1 MRDLLNWYLFRV
13 CWQLCTPSSVQN
25 LLKAVEEENVDG
37 FTEALRDFDSISR
50 LDKNLT
56 AMLLKVKKQL
66 NAEPDLC

>member
-1 MRDLLNWYLFRV
+1 MLFVFLL
-13 CWQLCTPSSVQN
+13 QK
-25 LLKAVEEENVDG
+25 LLKACEEENVDD
-37 FTEALRDFDSISR
+37 FTEALREFDTISR

>member
-1 MRDLLNWYLFRV
+1 MLF
-13 CWQLCTPSSVQN
+13 SVMSCGKVIEVLKYWCVLQN
-25 LLKAVEEENVDG
+25 LLKACEEENVDA

-66 NAEPDLC
+66 SSEPELC